1 LSYLAYPVAL
11 AAAAIFAL
19 AIPLEHRAADR
30 TPEVGGFRPRQLA
43 SFVGATVR
51 NKWWL
56 IGMGLSTLGFGL
68 HTLALNLG
76 ALAVVQ
82 PLRVTQLLFALPV
95 NHWLRREPIKPN
107 ELVWA
112 AVLVVGLSGF
122 LAVATAGVR
131 PTHDAADRGPSVAV
145 GVLVVLATSSLA
157 LAARRIGGRTG
168 ATLLGA
174 ATGVLFAVT
183 ASLNKECTGL
193 IAQGP
198 LTLLSSW
205 QLYAF
210 PLVTAVAILFNQL
223 AYQAGPLSASLPAIV
238 VVDPLVAILLG
249 ITVFDE
255 ELRHSPPAIIGEV
268 VLLGLLALGGLNLAR
283 LAAAPED
290 EPKELLI
297 RRSAPPSPPNAAP
310 PRR

>member
-11 AAAAIFAL
+11 AAAATFAV
-19 AIPLEHRAADR
+19 AISLEHRAADR

-43 SFVGATVR
+43 SFVRATVR
-51 NKWWL
+51 NRWWL
-56 IGMGLSTLGFGL
+56 IGMGLNALGFGL
-68 HTLALNLG
+68 HTLALHLG

-95 NHWLRREPIKPN
+95 NHWLRREPIKPI

-122 LAVATAGVR
+122 LLIATAGV
-131 PTHDAADRGPSVAV
+131 PSTHDAADRGPAVAA
-145 GVLVVLATSSLA
+145 GVLVVLFTSSLA
-157 LAARRIGGRTG
+157 LAARRTGGSTG
-168 ATLLGA
+168 ATLLGV

-193 IAQGP
+193 IAQEP
-198 LTLLSSW
+198 VTLLSSW

-210 PLVTAVAILFNQL
+210 LLAAAVGLLFNQL
-223 AYQAGPLSASLPAIV
+223 AYQAGPLSASLPAIA

-255 ELRHSPPAIIGEV
+255 NLRHSPPAIIGEV
-268 VLLGLLALGGLNLAR
+268 VFLGLLTLGGLNLTR
-283 LAAAPED
+283 LECVPED
-290 EPKELLI
+290 EPKELPT
-297 RRSAPPSPPNAAP
+297 R
-310 PRR
+310 